1 MSNLLLERRHN
12 TYMPDLFDVIVIG
25 AGASGLTAAEQLG
38 KSGFRVMILEARARI
53 GGRMYTQTDPVLG
66 TPIEY
71 GAEFIHGL
79 PPEIFEPLQSHNVA
93 VHEIEGDNWCVR
105 HRQLTTCDF
114 FGDVDKIL
122 KKMDREQPDESF
134 LQFVKRCFSES
145 LGSPS
150 RSEAI
155 EHAISYVSGFNA
167 ADPDRVGIHWLVKG
181 SEAEEELAGHRAF
194 RSEHGYQDLLDIMRR
209 LLDAANVRVQLE
221 TVVTSVSWKPGQV
234 EVAAQRLGAPCHF
247 SAKSVLVTLP
257 LGVLK
262 AGEGET
268 GAVLITP
275 SLPTAKLDALSKLEM
290 GEAAR
295 VTLRFRERF
304 WDQIFPE
311 GQKKS
316 LVDLSFLLSQDEW
329 IPTWWTTLPKRV
341 PTLTGWAAFRRAEK
355 LSSLSDQQVGDR
367 AVQSLAEL
375 LNQPVHHLEDLL
387 DASYFHD
394 WETDPY
400 SRGAYSYGGV
410 GADGAQEALGS
421 PVENTLFFAGEATD
435 VTGNNG
441 TVHGAISS
449 GKRAAQEIL
458 NSLK

>member
-1 MSNLLLERRHN
+1 
-12 TYMPDLFDVIVIG
+12 MPDLFDVIVIG

-38 KSGFRVMILEARARI
+38 KSGLKVMILEARDRI
-53 GGRMYTQTDPVLG
+53 GGRMYTQTDPILG

-79 PPEIFEPLQSHNVA
+79 SPEIFEPLQSHNVV
-93 VHEIEGDNWCVR
+93 VHEIEGDSWCVR

-114 FGDVDKIL
+114 FGDVDTIL

-134 LQFVKRCFSES
+134 LQFVKRCFPES
-145 LGSPS
+145 SGSPS
-150 RSEAI
+150 QSEAI

-194 RSEHGYQDLLDIMRR
+194 RSEHGYQDLLDIMRGQ
-209 LLDAANVRVQLE
+209 LDAANVRVQLE
-221 TVVTSVSWKPGQV
+221 TIVTSVSWKPGQV
-234 EVAAQRLGAPCHF
+234 EVAAQRLGAPCQF

-268 GAVLITP
+268 GTVLITP
-275 SLPTAKLDALSKLEM
+275 SLPSAKLDALSKLEM

-304 WDQIFPE
+304 WDHIFPE

-341 PTLTGWAAFRRAEK
+341 PMLTGWAAFRRAEK
-355 LSSLSDQQVGDR
+355 LSSLPDQQVGPR
-367 AVQSLAEL
+367 AVRSLAEL
-375 LNQPVHHLEDLL
+375 LHQPVHRLEDLL

-449 GKRAAQEIL
+449 GKRAAREIL
-458 NSLK
+458 YSLK